1 VCIATSGPGATNL
14 ITGVACAYDNS
25 IPMLVIT
32 GQPPIHSFGK
42 NAPVIAVSANAS
54 GTDKARCLAAGADA
68 FIAKPIDRASLLQ
81 LVGERL
87 SLNWEWDSPH

>member
-1 VCIATSGPGATNL
+1 MPVLDGLEATRRIRRNPAWREL
-14 ITGVACAYDNS
+14 
-25 IPMLVIT
+25 
-32 GQPPIHSFGK
+32 
-42 NAPVIAVSANAS
+42 PVIAVSANAS

-87 SLNWEWDSPH
+87 ALQWQWDSPH